1 MRTPTVLVADDHD
14 DCRDVYAIFLRH
26 HGYEVIEARDGRS
39 ALELAREHLPDA
51 VVLDYHMPHL
61 NGAEVIRALRADVRT
76 AGLPALVVSADA
88 APEARAAVQEAGCRS
103 FALKPFHPRALWL
116 AVAGLTDRSS
126 HEAARPLR
134 VRRLAAI
141 GS

>member
-26 HGYEVIEARDGRS
+26 HGYEVIEARDGRT
-39 ALELAREHLPDA
+39 ALELAREHLPHA
-51 VVLDYHMPHL
+51 VVLDYHMPEM
-61 NGAEVIRALRADVRT
+61 NAAEVIRALRAEPRTSGIPTIVVTADV
-76 AGLPALVVSADA
+76 GA
-88 APEARAAVQEAGCRS
+88 AARRAVHEAGCRS

-116 AVAGLTDRSS
+116 AVASLILKGADV
-126 HEAARPLR
+126 AVRPAR
-134 VRRLAAI
+134 VRQLAAL